1 MKSALL
7 LSVFSAAQAKIMT
20 DYVRDVMTEHTS
32 RAFQKDPITGLYRCE
47 PGFTGSDC
55 TQHTCP
61 YSLAFATGNTAM
73 DWLYTPSNAREVASV
88 ENGDSGGQRRYW
100 KDTTFENQ
108 HVYKE
113 CGGRG
118 LCDRSTGEC
127 KCFGSFT
134 GEGCKRTTCPND
146 CSGHGVCLTDANSFY
161 YLGQTPSNAY
171 GDELPD
177 YAKVWGTST
186 WGNHWTWLKF
196 QQCHC
201 DRGYEGD
208 DCSLRQ
214 CPKGDDPETE
224 CDDEK
229 GNDVQHAECEYQ
241 GDAKAAFI
249 SMKFEDQFGGVYTTR
264 PIMLAQFDGGAGM
277 TAAENAESIQNALEA
292 LPNFAIPSVEVD
304 YSIKD
309 DGDDEG
315 KPSFSITFTDGHNS
329 GKQKLIGISVSTA
342 CDSGAQPKFKT
353 TEDDGDIAC
362 LVTRQSADN
371 GDYKEQATCSN
382 RGVCDSGTGRC
393 TCFDGFFG
401 LHCDHVNTYI

>member
-7 LSVFSAAQAKIMT
+7 FTVFGAAQAKIMT

-55 TQHTCP
+55 TQQTCP
-61 YSLAFATGNTAM
+61 YSLAFTTGNTAK
-73 DWLYTPSNAREVASV
+73 DWLYTPSNAQEVPSV
-88 ENGDSGGQRRYW
+88 QGGDDGQRQYF

-146 CSGHGVCLTDANSFY
+146 CSGHGVFLTDANSFY
-161 YLGQTPSNAY
+161 YVGQTPSNAY

-177 YAKVWGTST
+177 YAKTWGTGT
-186 WGNHWTWLKF
+186 WGIHWTWDKF

-229 GNDVQHAECEYQ
+229 GNDVQFAECEYQ
-241 GDAKAAFI
+241 GSAKAAFI
-249 SMKFEDQFGGVYTTR
+249 AMKFEDQFGGVYTTR
-264 PIMLAQFDGGAGM
+264 PIMLAQPDGGDGL

-304 YSIKD
+304 YDVDD
-309 DGDDEG
+309 DGGDEG
-315 KPSFSITFTDGHNS
+315 KPSFSVTFTDGHNT
-329 GKQKLIGISVSTA
+329 GKQKLLSISVVTA
-342 CDSGAQPKFKT
+342 CDSGAQPKFKSE
-353 TEDDGDIAC
+353 EDDGDISC
-362 LVTRQSADN
+362 TVTRQSADN
-371 GDYKEQATCSN
+371 GDYKE
-382 RGVCDSGTGRC
+382 
-393 TCFDGFFG
+393 
-401 LHCDHVNTYI
+401 